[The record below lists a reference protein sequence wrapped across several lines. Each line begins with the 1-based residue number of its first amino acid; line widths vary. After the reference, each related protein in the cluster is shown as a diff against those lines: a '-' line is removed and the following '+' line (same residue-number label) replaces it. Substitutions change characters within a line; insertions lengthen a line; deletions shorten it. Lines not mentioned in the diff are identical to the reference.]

1 MAKFI
6 EIHYQKPYANG
17 NISRQCTYLG
27 RNGNGKQ
34 NGIEVHLSVDEGQRV
49 VLHPINS
56 KGPSDSCRLEIPKE
70 DIPKLI
76 DALLAVTAKPSIVAH
91 PCKKHPIQT
100 YDDCYKWLQTQIVE
114 IGRKFRPDES
124 FYYYF
129 GIDGTPLFSP
139 EEAEKLDEDL
149 NQVFAVVGDDID
161 EMILK
166 IRSTF

>member
-6 EIHYQKPYANG
+6 EIQFAKPYANG
-17 NISRQCTYLG
+17 EVSRQCTYIG

-76 DALLAVTAKPSIVAH
+76 DALLAVTA
-91 PCKKHPIQT
+91 
-100 YDDCYKWLQTQIVE
+100 D
-114 IGRKFRPDES
+114 
-124 FYYYF
+124 
-129 GIDGTPLFSP
+129 
-139 EEAEKLDEDL
+139 
-149 NQVFAVVGDDID
+149 
-161 EMILK
+161 
-166 IRSTF
+166 